1 MKRQMKKR
9 TKIILTILGVALVLV
24 IGVYT
29 YIGNTL
35 YELALNPHADRS
47 KVFSADHNSMNRD
60 VAVVARPGDIIYKEA
75 TEWYADIEI
84 GDRTMESRD
93 DLTLHAYSI
102 MQEENQHLWAVLCH
116 GYSGNGTQN
125 STSAYQFYQR
135 GYNLIMP
142 DARGHGFSE
151 GDYIGMGWDDRLDIV
166 DWINQIVEEDP
177 DAEIVLFGV
186 SMGAATVMMVSGEDL
201 PVNVK
206 AIVEDCGYTSVW
218 GEFGYQLKM
227 LFNIPEFPALNFASL
242 ITKLRAG
249 WWLDDGSAIDQVAK
263 SKTPIFFIHGDS
275 DTFVPFFMLQEVYDA
290 ATVEKDIL
298 VVEGAGHGQA
308 ASYLGQE
315 YWDRVFAFV
324 DQYVQ

>member
-1 MKRQMKKR
+1 MKKR
-9 TKIILTILGVALVLV
+9 TKVILTILVVVFVLA

-29 YIGNTL
+29 YIGNML
-35 YELALNPHADRS
+35 YELALNPHADRT
-47 KVFSADHNSMNRD
+47 KVFTADHNSMDRD
-60 VAVVARPGDIIYKEA
+60 VAASAKPGDIIYKEA
-75 TEWYADIEI
+75 TEWYNDIEI
-84 GDRTMESRD
+84 EDRIMESRD

-116 GYSGNGTQN
+116 GYSGNGSQN

-142 DARGHGFSE
+142 DA
-151 GDYIGMGWDDRLDIV
+151 
-166 DWINQIVEEDP
+166 QIV
-177 DAEIVLFGV
+177 LYGV
-186 SMGAATVMMVSGEDL
+186 SMGAATVMMVSGEEL
-201 PVNVK
+201 PYQVK

-218 GEFGYQLKM
+218 GEFAYQLKM

-242 ITKLRAG
+242 VTKVRAG

-263 SKTPIFFIHGDS
+263 SKTPIFFIHGDA

-298 VVEGAGHGQA
+298 VLEGAGHGQA
-308 ASYLGQE
+308 ASFLGQE
-315 YWDRVFAFV
+315 YWDKVFVFV
-324 DQYVQ
+324 EQYVQ